1 MCATGALAASAVS
14 QRVLNA
20 RGSGDLPLRGI
31 RFGQARRSTGRA
43 ACRRSVRGGAHG
55 PTASR
60 AAGVDYR
67 PGPAGANHARPGHG
81 TSRSISASRGRE
93 TIAVERN
100 TRPSTSAPILGPLQ
114 ERVFKGRGPRRAPG
128 PARTGTRPRRAS
140 GRQRLAGA
148 RRTPRRTPALLVAAE
163 NPTRPAASNPPIV
176 RSCVGRSPLPARP
189 GSFSRLPRRR
199 PGHPF
204 SDLPAGPGET
214 LLGWQEMYHVFKKR
228 GRGLV
233 LSGVLVVVWIAL
245 VRVVVQ
251 VVFVAC
257 SRISHTTA
265 YRALL
270 FNHSVT
276 MVLLGGSEA
285 AVVRARPAPAGAMS
299 PPGPRAFRPGG
310 AGAARNGPGAVTRLP
325 KRRRLPKASPRPP
338 DRNRRPRPALGS
350 AESWRICGSAAGLR
364 PAATGAGSM

>member
-1 MCATGALAASAVS
+1 MRLPEPVWANLGRIGSQAPGARSRAAGRGRQQGPTRGRQTQITRILPRGENSAVHADGLMS
-14 QRVLNA
+14 GAPCPAPAPAAPLRCSALRRRGRVRKRATCFVGDSARVRNRCFGRVRRFTTRVER

-100 TRPSTSAPILGPLQ
+100 TRPSASAPILGPLQ

-251 VVFVAC
+251 VVFVA
-257 SRISHTTA
+257 SS
-265 YRALL
+265 
-270 FNHSVT
+270 
-276 MVLLGGSEA
+276 
-285 AVVRARPAPAGAMS
+285 
-299 PPGPRAFRPGG
+299 
-310 AGAARNGPGAVTRLP
+310 
-325 KRRRLPKASPRPP
+325 
-338 DRNRRPRPALGS
+338 
-350 AESWRICGSAAGLR
+350 
-364 PAATGAGSM
+364 